1 MCNNLTII
9 TNETSACIASYF
21 QDQCDAC
28 TTVLL
33 VTGVVTA
40 VLTALLVAVIYV
52 AIHITLYQC
61 VYKPRLRSLNTTNQ
75 RVEQSS
81 DNAVVYDAIDG
92 TVMQMKDNEAY
103 GTRVAIL

>member
-21 QDQCDAC
+21 QDQCDAR
-28 TTVLL
+28 TSVLL

-40 VLTALLVAVIYV
+40 ILTALLVAVISV
-52 AIHITLYQC
+52 AVHIAMYQC
-61 VYKPRLRSLNTTNQ
+61 VYKPRLRNLNTTSQ

-81 DNAVVYDAIDG
+81 GNTIVYDAIDE
-92 TVMQMKDNEAY
+92 TAMQMKDNEAY
-103 GTRVAIL
+103 GTSVAII